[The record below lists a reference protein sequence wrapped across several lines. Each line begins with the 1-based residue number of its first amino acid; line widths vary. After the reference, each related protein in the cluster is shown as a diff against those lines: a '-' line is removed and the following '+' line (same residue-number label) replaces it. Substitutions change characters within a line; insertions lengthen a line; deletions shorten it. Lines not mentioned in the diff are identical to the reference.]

1 MILTP
6 GFMVLIAFATPA
18 IKPPP
23 PTGITAA
30 SRSGTCSNI
39 SKPIVPCPAKISGWS
54 NLMSEI
60 GRTLLGNVIF
70 QMYIISIKIT
80 NFF

>member
-6 GFMVLIAFATPA
+6 GFIVFIALATPA

-30 SRSGTCSNI
+30 SKSGTCSSI
-39 SKPIVPCPAKISGWS
+39 SNPIVPWPAKISG
-54 NLMSEI
+54 
-60 GRTLLGNVIF
+60 
-70 QMYIISIKIT
+70 
-80 NFF
+80 